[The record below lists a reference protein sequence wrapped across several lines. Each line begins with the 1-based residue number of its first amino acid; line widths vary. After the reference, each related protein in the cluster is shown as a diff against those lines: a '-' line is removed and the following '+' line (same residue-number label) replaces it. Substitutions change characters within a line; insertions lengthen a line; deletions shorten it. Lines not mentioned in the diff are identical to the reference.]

1 MMLCEKS
8 SGFLLL
14 VLKVFRRLFQRKS
27 KVLSKAQQEQSLY
40 ILIILSGHLY
50 TARVD
55 KLKKRI
61 FQLPPFYPPFYL
73 QPPVPF

>member
-50 TARVD
+50 TVRVD

>member
-1 MMLCEKS
+1 MMCEKS
-8 SGFLLL
+8 SDFLLL
-14 VLKVFRRLFQRKS
+14 VLRVFRRLFQRKS

-55 KLKKRI
+55 ELKKRI
-61 FQLPPFYPPFYL
+61 FRLPPFYPPFYL